1 MTRDQ
6 LEFSI
11 TQYLDGS
18 LPESQRVA
26 LMERLEKDPE
36 ARELL
41 EEHRRLDNVFGRAS
55 LPAFQLEAFSKQLLE
70 AIAQAPAPEV
80 EQPSLRMPWVGVRS
94 WTAIAASVLIA
105 SGLAIAILSHGR
117 NGTGSNPVHHELTA
131 SAGFVTVTGPVAEA
145 TSTSDDVQ
153 VSVGPSKAIAG
164 ESTLSRYSADLVMRP
179 AHVMMVASGVNPDQD
194 MDSQPFDMQ

>member
-18 LPESQRVA
+18 LPQSERA
-26 LMERLEKDPE
+26 GLMERLEKDPE
-36 ARELL
+36 ARALL
-41 EEHRRLDNVFGRAS
+41 EEHRRLDNVLSRAS
-55 LPAFQLEAFSKQLLE
+55 LPTFPLEALSKQLSE

-80 EQPSLRMPWVGVRS
+80 EQRSLRMPWVGARS
-94 WTAIAASVLIA
+94 WVAIAASVMIA
-105 SGLAIAILSHGR
+105 SGLAFAILSHGR
-117 NGTGSNPVHHELTA
+117 SGTAANPVHHELTA
-131 SAGFVTVTGPVAEA
+131 SAGFVTVTGPVSPTDSA
-145 TSTSDDVQ
+145 SDDVQ

>member
-1 MTRDQ
+1 MTQDQ

-18 LPESQRVA
+18 LPEAERIA

-41 EEHRRLDNVFGRAS
+41 EEHRRLDNVFARAN
-55 LPAFQLEAFSKQLLE
+55 LPTFPLEVFSKQLSE

-80 EQPSLRMPWVGVRS
+80 EPHSLRMPWVGARS
-94 WTAIAASVLIA
+94 WMAIAASVVIA

-117 NGTGSNPVHHELTA
+117 NGTASNPAHHEMTA
-131 SAGFVTVTGPVAEA
+131 SAGFVTVTGPVSPVA
-145 TSTSDDVQ
+145 SSSDDVQ

-164 ESTLSRYSADLVMRP
+164 EATLSRYSADLVMRP

-194 MDSQPFDMQ
+194 IDSQPFDMQ

>member
-18 LPESQRVA
+18 LPEAERVA

-36 ARELL
+36 AQAML
-41 EEHRRLDNVFGRAS
+41 EEHRRLDGLLARATV
-55 LPAFQLEAFSKQLLE
+55 PAFELEAFSKQLSE
-70 AIAQAPAPEV
+70 AIAQAPAPEA
-80 EQPSLRMPWVGVRS
+80 EQRSLRMPWVGVRS
-94 WTAIAASVLIA
+94 WMAIAASVVIA
-105 SGLAIAILSHGR
+105 SGLAITMLVHGR
-117 NGTGSNPVHHELTA
+117 NGTASNPVHHEMTA
-131 SAGFVTVTGPVAEA
+131 SAGFVTVTGPVSQTA
-145 TSTSDDVQ
+145 SSSDDVQ

>member
-1 MTRDQ
+1 MTQDQ

-41 EEHRRLDNVFGRAS
+41 EEHRRLNSVLGRAQ
-55 LPAFQLEAFSKQLLE
+55 LPAFQLEAFSKQLSE

-80 EQPSLRMPWVGVRS
+80 EQLSLRMPWLGVRG
-94 WTAIAASVLIA
+94 WMAIAASVLIA

-117 NGTGSNPVHHELTA
+117 SGTESNPVHHEMTA

>member
-1 MTRDQ
+1 MTQDQ

-18 LPESQRVA
+18 LPASERTA

-36 ARELL
+36 AREML
-41 EEHRRLDNVFGRAS
+41 EEHRRLDNVFARAS
-55 LPAFQLEAFSKQLLE
+55 LPAFQLEAFSKQLSE
-70 AIAQAPAPEV
+70 AIAQAPAPEE

-94 WTAIAASVLIA
+94 WMAIAASVIIV

-117 NGTGSNPVHHELTA
+117 NGTASNPVHHETTA
-131 SAGFVTVTGPVAEA
+131 SAGFVTVTGPISPTA
-145 TSTSDDVQ
+145 SSSDDVQ

>member
-1 MTRDQ
+1 MTQDQ

-18 LPESQRVA
+18 LPEAERIA

-41 EEHRRLDNVFGRAS
+41 EEHRRLDNVFARAN
-55 LPAFQLEAFSKQLLE
+55 LPTFPLEVFSKQLSE

-80 EQPSLRMPWVGVRS
+80 EHHSLRIPWVGVRS
-94 WTAIAASVLIA
+94 WMAIAASVMIA

-117 NGTGSNPVHHELTA
+117 GGTASNPVHHELTA
-131 SAGFVTVTGPVAEA
+131 SAGFVTVTGPVSPVA
-145 TSTSDDVQ
+145 SSSDDVQ

-164 ESTLSRYSADLVMRP
+164 EATLSRYSADLVMRP

-194 MDSQPFDMQ
+194 TDSQPFDMQ

>member
-1 MTRDQ
+1 MTQEQ

-18 LPESQRVA
+18 LPEAERPA

-41 EEHRRLDNVFGRAS
+41 EEHRRLDNVLGRAQ
-55 LPAFQLEAFSKQLLE
+55 LPAFQLDAFSKQLSE

-94 WTAIAASVLIA
+94 WMAIAASVLIA

-117 NGTGSNPVHHELTA
+117 SGTASNPAHHELTA
-131 SAGFVTVTGPVAEA
+131 SAGFVTVTGPVSPTA
-145 TSTSDDVQ
+145 SSSDDVQ

-164 ESTLSRYSADLVMRP
+164 ESTLSRYNADLVMRP

>member
-41 EEHRRLDNVFGRAS
+41 EEHRRLDGLLGRAQ
-55 LPAFQLEAFSKQLLE
+55 LPTFPLEAFSKQLSE
-70 AIAQAPAPEV
+70 AIAQAPAPES
-80 EQPSLRMPWVGVRS
+80 EQRSLRMPWVGVRS
-94 WTAIAASVLIA
+94 WVAIAASVMIA

-117 NGTGSNPVHHELTA
+117 NGTASNPVHHELTA
-131 SAGFVTVTGPVAEA
+131 SAGFVTVTGPVSPTA
-145 TSTSDDVQ
+145 SSSDDVQ

>member
-18 LPESQRVA
+18 LPEAERVA

-41 EEHRRLDNVFGRAS
+41 EEHRRLDGLLGRAS
-55 LPAFQLEAFSKQLLE
+55 LPAFELEAFSKQLSE

-80 EQPSLRMPWVGVRS
+80 EQRSLRMPWVGVRG
-94 WTAIAASVLIA
+94 WMAIAASLMIA

-117 NGTGSNPVHHELTA
+117 NGTTSIPVHHEMTA
-131 SAGFVTVTGPVAEA
+131 SASFVTVTGPVAEA
-145 TSTSDDVQ
+145 TSGSDDVQ

>member
-18 LPESQRVA
+18 LPQSERA
-26 LMERLEKDPE
+26 GLMERLEKDPE
-36 ARELL
+36 ARALL
-41 EEHRRLDNVFGRAS
+41 EEHRRLDGVFTRAN
-55 LPAFQLEAFSKQLLE
+55 LPTFPLEALSKQLSE
-70 AIAQAPAPEV
+70 AIAQAPAPEA
-80 EQPSLRMPWVGVRS
+80 EQRSLRMPRVGVRS
-94 WTAIAASVLIA
+94 WMAIAASVMIA

-117 NGTGSNPVHHELTA
+117 SGIVSNPVHHELTA
-131 SAGFVTVTGPVAEA
+131 SAGFVTVTGPVAE
-145 TSTSDDVQ
+145 STSAADDVQ

-164 ESTLSRYSADLVMRP
+164 ESTLSRYSANLVMRP

>member
-18 LPESQRVA
+18 LPESERVA
-26 LMERLEKDPE
+26 LMERLEKDAE
-36 ARELL
+36 AREML
-41 EEHRRLDNVFGRAS
+41 EEHRRLDALLGRAQ
-55 LPAFQLEAFSKQLLE
+55 LPGFELEAFSKQLSE
-70 AIAQAPAPEV
+70 AIAQAPAPEA
-80 EQPSLRMPWVGVRS
+80 EQRSLRMPWVGVRR
-94 WTAIAASVLIA
+94 WVAVAASVIIV
-105 SGLAIAILSHGR
+105 SGLAITILSHGR
-117 NGTGSNPVHHELTA
+117 LGNSTNPVNHELTA
-131 SAGFVTVTGPVAEA
+131 SAGFVTVTGPVAQTNA
-145 TSTSDDVQ
+145 GSDDVE

-179 AHVMMVASGVNPDQD
+179 AHVMMVASGANPDQD

>member
-1 MTRDQ
+1 MTQDQ

-18 LPESQRVA
+18 LPEAERIA

-41 EEHRRLDNVFGRAS
+41 EEHRRLDNVFARAN
-55 LPAFQLEAFSKQLLE
+55 LPTFPLEVFSKQLSE

-80 EQPSLRMPWVGVRS
+80 EHHSLRIPWVGVRS
-94 WTAIAASVLIA
+94 WMAIAASVMIA

-117 NGTGSNPVHHELTA
+117 GGTASNPVHHELTA
-131 SAGFVTVTGPVAEA
+131 SAGFVTVTGPVSPVA
-145 TSTSDDVQ
+145 SSSDDVQ

-164 ESTLSRYSADLVMRP
+164 EATLSRYSADLVMRP

-194 MDSQPFDMQ
+194 IDSQPFDMQ

>member
-18 LPESQRVA
+18 LPEPERSA
-26 LMERLEKDPE
+26 LMERLEKDAE
-36 ARELL
+36 AREMLD
-41 EEHRRLDNVFGRAS
+41 EHRRLDGLLGRVH
-55 LPAFQLEAFSKQLLE
+55 LPGFELEAFSKQLSE
-70 AIAQAPAPEV
+70 AIAQAPAPEA
-80 EQPSLRMPWVGVRS
+80 EQRSLRMPWVGVRS
-94 WTAIAASVLIA
+94 WMAIAASVVIA
-105 SGLAIAILSHGR
+105 SGLAITMLSHGR
-117 NGTGSNPVHHELTA
+117 SGTVSNPVHHELTA

-145 TSTSDDVQ
+145 SSGSDDVQ

-179 AHVMMVASGVNPDQD
+179 AHVMMVASGATPDQD